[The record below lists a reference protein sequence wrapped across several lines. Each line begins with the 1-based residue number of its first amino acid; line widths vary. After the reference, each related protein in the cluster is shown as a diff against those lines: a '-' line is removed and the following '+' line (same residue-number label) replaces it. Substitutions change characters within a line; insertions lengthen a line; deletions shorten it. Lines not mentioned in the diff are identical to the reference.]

1 MPSATTL
8 CVSGSLKLG
17 ERKLVL
23 VQFLIEQSEVVFFS
37 QLRVEPT
44 RFVRIIDGS
53 LYAYA
58 KPTYPLYHVS

>member
-1 MPSATTL
+1 MRQWLSQTWRTETSSCPVFDRAEWS
-8 CVSGSLKLG
+8 
-17 ERKLVL
+17 R
-23 VQFLIEQSEVVFFS
+23 FFFS
-37 QLRVEPT
+37 QLWVEPT